1 MRVTLSTTLTLVTCA
16 VGTVLASFD
25 AASYHMPRSA
35 LASDEYSFDQLADAY
50 EQGLSDPRL
59 PKRAIV
65 KRFDPNTQATSKIG
79 VFDTNTG
86 ESQGFLTIFGDFI
99 RNTTT
104 DPTLFQ
110 YSKLAGVGDKIDLE
124 VSIQGGVVTKQ
135 LVVAT
140 KNTATTGLNS
150 PNASPHTK
158 SDLYAVAWPLRTPS
172 GSTPTLD
179 AIHETWFESAVWSVA
194 SDKTLSC
201 TWINPDG
208 SPVPLQPYFV
218 VGQLHLS
225 PSTAQLR
232 PWGGP
237 WYDIRNVTLKLVD

>member
-124 VSIQGGVVTKQ
+124 VSIQVSGRHAFRFPEQHSQLISGRRCYKAVGSRDQEHCYHRIELAKCVTTYQK
-135 LVVAT
+135 
-140 KNTATTGLNS
+140 
-150 PNASPHTK
+150 
-158 SDLYAVAWPLRTPS
+158 
-172 GSTPTLD
+172 
-179 AIHETWFESAVWSVA
+179 
-194 SDKTLSC
+194 
-201 TWINPDG
+201 
-208 SPVPLQPYFV
+208 
-218 VGQLHLS
+218 
-225 PSTAQLR
+225 
-232 PWGGP
+232 
-237 WYDIRNVTLKLVD
+237 